1 MVAAM
6 CALIALLMCPH
17 GAIQMVRA
25 EDAESVGVG
34 EHVEKAVD
42 PTNEAAEMH
51 YEEQMKKG
59 EKFSFQAEVARLMD
73 IIIHSLYSKKDIFL
87 RELISNASDALD
99 KIRFLSLTNPEML
112 GEGDQAKLQIKI
124 SLDKE
129 KNVLSIQDTG
139 IGMTKK
145 DLVNN
150 LGTIAKSGTSS
161 FLEQMQKGGDMNL
174 IGQFGVGFYSVYLV
188 ADYVEVVTKHNDDK
202 QYIWASKADGNFVIS
217 EDTEGEPI
225 GRGTQVNIFLKD
237 DVQEYAQEQKVKDLI
252 KKYSEFINFPIYLY
266 TSKTVDVPSS
276 DASEDSTEDEDEDVD
291 EEEKPSSDEKKT
303 ETVWDWEL
311 QNDNVA
317 VWLRSPGE
325 VEQDEYNR
333 FYKTLSGDFEDPL
346 TQVHFKAEGD
356 VEFRALVYLP
366 QRMPE
371 TMKDDYFQSR
381 QGLKLY
387 VRRVFI
393 SDDFPDLLP
402 RYLNFLKGLVD
413 SDTLPLN
420 VSREL
425 LQQHSALKTIKK
437 KLVRKFLDLLK
448 KIADADKKKEDAEDD
463 VTEET
468 GEDKEAGEEKES
480 QYEKIWKEFGKA
492 LKMGVMEDTANRVRL
507 AKLLRFYTSKSPDKL
522 TGFEDYVERMKDGQK
537 NIYFVAGTSQEEL
550 ARSPFVENLLKK
562 GYEVIYFTDP
572 LDEYIA
578 QSLQEF
584 DDLKLMNASKEDL
597 SLGEQGE
604 KDKARDKK
612 LKQMYKTLTK
622 WWKDLI
628 GASDIDGVK
637 ISKRL
642 STSPCVVVTSRYGYS
657 ANMQRIM
664 QAQAMASGVDT
675 HMFGRKTLEI
685 NPFHPL
691 VKELRTRVDQD
702 KDDEGAKATA
712 RLLWDTALLE
722 SGFVPEDT
730 KAFANRVLGV
740 MKQSLS
746 IAEDDGLTD
755 EEIEKQKEALDIEI
769 EAEKFAEQAE
779 KEEADAEELNFD
791 EVEEDLAEDGHD
803 TSEL

>member
-1 MVAAM
+1 MAHAGRWWMMAAI
-6 CALIALLMCPH
+6 CALIALAMAPAGTLQ
-17 GAIQMVRA
+17 IVKA
-25 EDAESVGVG
+25 EEAEPVGVG
-34 EHVEKAVD
+34 EHLETTVD

-99 KIRFLSLTNPEML
+99 KIRFLALTNPEML
-112 GEGDQAKLQIKI
+112 GEGDQAKLEIKI

-129 KNVLSIQDTG
+129 KNVLSIRDTG
-139 IGMTKK
+139 IGMTKE

-217 EDTEGEPI
+217 EDTDGEQI

-276 DASEDSTEDEDEDVD
+276 DESEDSAEDEDVD
-291 EEEKPSSDEKKT
+291 VDEEDSSSEEKKT
-303 ETVWDWEL
+303 ETVWDWER

-333 FYKTLSGDFEDPL
+333 FYKSLSGDFEDPL
-346 TQVHFKAEGD
+346 A
-356 VEFRALVYLP
+356 
-366 QRMPE
+366 
-371 TMKDDYFQSR
+371 QSR

-448 KIADADKKKEDAEDD
+448 KIADADKKVEADQEE
-463 VTEET
+463 VTEEAAE
-468 GEDKEAGEEKES
+468 GEGASKEKES

-522 TGFEDYVERMKDGQK
+522 TGFEDYVERMKEGQK

-597 SLGEQGE
+597 TLGDQGDKE
-604 KDKARDKK
+604 KARDKK
-612 LKQMYKTLTK
+612 LKQMYKKLTK

-642 STSPCVVVTSRYGYS
+642 STSPCVVVTSRS
-657 ANMQRIM
+657 
-664 QAQAMASGVDT
+664 
-675 HMFGRKTLEI
+675 
-685 NPFHPL
+685 
-691 VKELRTRVDQD
+691 RVDQD
-702 KDDEGAKATA
+702 NDDESAKATA

-730 KAFANRVLGV
+730 KSFANRVLGV
-740 MKQSLS
+740 MKQSLN
-746 IAEDDGLTD
+746 IEAEAGLTD

-769 EAEKFAEQAE
+769 EAEKIAEEAE
-779 KEEADAEELNFD
+779 KEETEAEELNFD
-791 EVEEDLAEDGHD
+791 DVEDDIAEEGHD
-803 TSEL
+803 ASEL

>member
-1 MVAAM
+1 MAHAGRWWMMAAI
-6 CALIALLMCPH
+6 CALIALAMAPAGTLQ
-17 GAIQMVRA
+17 IVKA
-25 EDAESVGVG
+25 EEAEPVGVG
-34 EHVEKAVD
+34 EHLETTVD

-99 KIRFLSLTNPEML
+99 KIRFLALTNPEML
-112 GEGDQAKLQIKI
+112 GEGDQAKLEIKI

-129 KNVLSIQDTG
+129 KNVLSIRDTG
-139 IGMTKK
+139 IGMTKE

-202 QYIWASKADGNFVIS
+202 QYVWASKADGNFVIS
-217 EDTEGEPI
+217 EDTDGEPI

-276 DASEDSTEDEDEDVD
+276 DESEDSAEDEDVD
-291 EEEKPSSDEKKT
+291 VDEEESSSEEKKT
-303 ETVWDWEL
+303 ETVWDWER

-317 VWLRSPGE
+317 VWLRSPGA
-325 VEQDEYNR
+325 
-333 FYKTLSGDFEDPL
+333 L
-346 TQVHFKAEGD
+346 KAEGD

-371 TMKDDYFQSR
+371 TMRDDYFQSR

-448 KIADADKKKEDAEDD
+448 KIADADKKVEADQEE
-463 VTEET
+463 VTEEAAE
-468 GEDKEAGEEKES
+468 GEGASKEKES

-522 TGFEDYVERMKDGQK
+522 TGFEDYVERMKEGQK

-597 SLGEQGE
+597 TLGDQGDKE
-604 KDKARDKK
+604 KARDKK
-612 LKQMYKTLTK
+612 LKQMYKKLTK

-642 STSPCVVVTSRYGYS
+642 STSPCVV
-657 ANMQRIM
+657 
-664 QAQAMASGVDT
+664 
-675 HMFGRKTLEI
+675 
-685 NPFHPL
+685 
-691 VKELRTRVDQD
+691 
-702 KDDEGAKATA
+702 
-712 RLLWDTALLE
+712 
-722 SGFVPEDT
+722 
-730 KAFANRVLGV
+730 
-740 MKQSLS
+740 SLN
-746 IAEDDGLTD
+746 IEAEAGLTD

-769 EAEKFAEQAE
+769 EAEKIAEEAE
-779 KEEADAEELNFD
+779 KEETEAEELNFD
-791 EVEEDLAEDGHD
+791 DVEDDIAEEGHD
-803 TSEL
+803 ASEL

>member
-1 MVAAM
+1 MMAAI
-6 CALIALLMCPH
+6 CALIALAMAPAGTLQ
-17 GAIQMVRA
+17 IVKA
-25 EDAESVGVG
+25 EEAEPVGVG
-34 EHVEKAVD
+34 EHLETTVD

-99 KIRFLSLTNPEML
+99 KIRFLALTNPEML
-112 GEGDQAKLQIKI
+112 GEGDQAKLEIKI

-129 KNVLSIQDTG
+129 KNVLSIRDTG
-139 IGMTKK
+139 IGMTKE

-202 QYIWASKADGNFVIS
+202 QYVWASKADGNFVIS
-217 EDTEGEPI
+217 EDTDGEPI

-276 DASEDSTEDEDEDVD
+276 DESEDSAEDEDVD
-291 EEEKPSSDEKKT
+291 VDEEESSSEEKKT
-303 ETVWDWEL
+303 ETVWDWER

-333 FYKTLSGDFEDPL
+333 FYKSLSGDFEDPL
-346 TQVHFKAEGD
+346 AQVHFKAEGD

-371 TMKDDYFQSR
+371 TMRDDYFQSR

-448 KIADADKKKEDAEDD
+448 KIADADKKVEADQEE
-463 VTEET
+463 VTEEAAE
-468 GEDKEAGEEKES
+468 GEGASKEKES

-522 TGFEDYVERMKDGQK
+522 TGFEDYVERMKEGQK

-597 SLGEQGE
+597 TLGDQGDKE
-604 KDKARDKK
+604 KARDKK
-612 LKQMYKTLTK
+612 LKQMYKKLTK

-664 QAQAMASGVDT
+664 QAQAMAGGVDA

-691 VKELRTRVDQD
+691 VKELRSRVDQD
-702 KDDEGAKATA
+702 NDDESAKATA

-730 KAFANRVLGV
+730 KSFANRVLGV
-740 MKQSLS
+740 MKQSLN
-746 IAEDDGLTD
+746 IEAEAGLTD

-769 EAEKFAEQAE
+769 EAEKIAEEAE
-779 KEEADAEELNFD
+779 KEETEAEELNFD
-791 EVEEDLAEDGHD
+791 DVEDDIAEEGHD
-803 TSEL
+803 ASEL

>member
-1 MVAAM
+1 MMAAI
-6 CALIALLMCPH
+6 CALIALAMAPAGTLQ
-17 GAIQMVRA
+17 IVKA
-25 EDAESVGVG
+25 EEAEPVGVG
-34 EHVEKAVD
+34 EHLETTVD

-99 KIRFLSLTNPEML
+99 KIRFLALTNPEML
-112 GEGDQAKLQIKI
+112 GEGDQAKLEIKI

-129 KNVLSIQDTG
+129 KNVLSIRDTG
-139 IGMTKK
+139 IGMTKE

-217 EDTEGEPI
+217 EDTDGEPI

-276 DASEDSTEDEDEDVD
+276 DESEDSAEDEDVD
-291 EEEKPSSDEKKT
+291 VDEEESSSEEKKT
-303 ETVWDWEL
+303 ETVWDWER

-333 FYKTLSGDFEDPL
+333 FYKSLSGDFEDPL
-346 TQVHFKAEGD
+346 AQVHFKAEGD

-371 TMKDDYFQSR
+371 TMRDDYFQSR

-448 KIADADKKKEDAEDD
+448 KIADADKKVEADQEE
-463 VTEET
+463 VTEEAAE
-468 GEDKEAGEEKES
+468 GEGASKEKES

-522 TGFEDYVERMKDGQK
+522 TGFEDYVERMKEGQK

-597 SLGEQGE
+597 TLGDQGDKE
-604 KDKARDKK
+604 KARDKK
-612 LKQMYKTLTK
+612 LKQMYKKLTK

-664 QAQAMASGVDT
+664 QAQAMAGGVDA

-691 VKELRTRVDQD
+691 VKELRSRVDQD
-702 KDDEGAKATA
+702 NDDESAKATA

-730 KAFANRVLGV
+730 KSFANRVLGV
-740 MKQSLS
+740 MKQSLN
-746 IAEDDGLTD
+746 IEAEAGLTD

-769 EAEKFAEQAE
+769 EAEKIAEEAE
-779 KEEADAEELNFD
+779 KEETEAEELNFD
-791 EVEEDLAEDGHD
+791 DVEDDIAEEGHD
-803 TSEL
+803 ASEL

>member
-1 MVAAM
+1 MMAAI
-6 CALIALLMCPH
+6 CALIALAMAPAGTLQ
-17 GAIQMVRA
+17 IVKA
-25 EDAESVGVG
+25 EEAEPVGVG
-34 EHVEKAVD
+34 EHLETTVD

-99 KIRFLSLTNPEML
+99 KIRFLALTNPEML
-112 GEGDQAKLQIKI
+112 GEGDQAKLEIKI

-129 KNVLSIQDTG
+129 KNVLSIRDTG
-139 IGMTKK
+139 IGMTKE

-202 QYIWASKADGNFVIS
+202 QYVWASKADGNFVIS
-217 EDTEGEPI
+217 EDTDGEPI

-276 DASEDSTEDEDEDVD
+276 DESEDSAEDEDVD
-291 EEEKPSSDEKKT
+291 VDEEESSGEEKKT
-303 ETVWDWEL
+303 ETVWDWER

-333 FYKTLSGDFEDPL
+333 FYKSLSGDFEDPL
-346 TQVHFKAEGD
+346 AQVHFKAEGD

-371 TMKDDYFQSR
+371 TMRDDYFQSR

-448 KIADADKKKEDAEDD
+448 KIADADKKVEADQEE
-463 VTEET
+463 VTEEAAE
-468 GEDKEAGEEKES
+468 GEGASKEKES

-522 TGFEDYVERMKDGQK
+522 TGFEDYVERMKEGQK

-597 SLGEQGE
+597 TLGDQGDKE
-604 KDKARDKK
+604 KARDKK
-612 LKQMYKTLTK
+612 LKQMYKKLTK

-664 QAQAMASGVDT
+664 QAQAMAGGVDA

-691 VKELRTRVDQD
+691 VKELRSRVDQD
-702 KDDEGAKATA
+702 NDDESAKATA

-730 KAFANRVLGV
+730 KSFANRVLGV
-740 MKQSLS
+740 MKQSLN
-746 IAEDDGLTD
+746 IEAEAGLTD

-769 EAEKFAEQAE
+769 EAEKIAEEAE
-779 KEEADAEELNFD
+779 KEDTEAEELNFD
-791 EVEEDLAEDGHD
+791 DVEDDIAEEGHD
-803 TSEL
+803 ASEL

>member
-1 MVAAM
+1 MAAI
-6 CALIALLMCPH
+6 CALIALAMAPAGTLQ
-17 GAIQMVRA
+17 IVKA
-25 EDAESVGVG
+25 EEAEPVGVG
-34 EHVEKAVD
+34 EHLETTVD

-99 KIRFLSLTNPEML
+99 KIRFLALTNPEML
-112 GEGDQAKLQIKI
+112 GEGDQAKLEIKI

-129 KNVLSIQDTG
+129 KNVLSIRDTG
-139 IGMTKK
+139 IGMTKE

-217 EDTEGEPI
+217 EDTDGEPI

-276 DASEDSTEDEDEDVD
+276 DESEDSAEDEDVD
-291 EEEKPSSDEKKT
+291 VDEEESSSEEKKT
-303 ETVWDWEL
+303 ETVWDWER

-333 FYKTLSGDFEDPL
+333 FYKSLSGDFEDPL
-346 TQVHFKAEGD
+346 AQVHFKAEGD

-371 TMKDDYFQSR
+371 TMRDDYFQSR

-448 KIADADKKKEDAEDD
+448 KIADADKKVEADQEE
-463 VTEET
+463 VTEEAAE
-468 GEDKEAGEEKES
+468 GEGASKEKES

-522 TGFEDYVERMKDGQK
+522 TGFEDYVERMKEGQK

-597 SLGEQGE
+597 TLGDQGDKE
-604 KDKARDKK
+604 KARDKK
-612 LKQMYKTLTK
+612 LKQMYKKLTK

-664 QAQAMASGVDT
+664 QAQAMAGGVDA

-691 VKELRTRVDQD
+691 VKELRSRIDQD
-702 KDDEGAKATA
+702 NDDESAKATA

-730 KAFANRVLGV
+730 KSFANRVLGV
-740 MKQSLS
+740 MKQSLN
-746 IAEDDGLTD
+746 IEAEAGLTD

-769 EAEKFAEQAE
+769 EAEKIAEEAE
-779 KEEADAEELNFD
+779 KEETEAEELNFD
-791 EVEEDLAEDGHD
+791 DVEDDIAEEGHD
-803 TSEL
+803 ASEL